1 MTDEQAKEVAA
12 TLTTERVAELLRE
25 HWQLKQCL
33 CAQVLGVPTG
43 AEDWISR
50 AIARGDHL
58 RNCEHSLRQTI
69 AGITKLAEDADFH
82 TSLRYC
88 TNCMGRKTINGES
101 CVICHGTGRSKY

>member
-1 MTDEQAKEVAA
+1 MTEEQANEIAA
-12 TLTTERVAELLRE
+12 TMPKERIVELLRE

-43 AEDWISR
+43 ADDWVSR

-69 AGITKLAEDADFH
+69 SGITKLAEDADWH
-82 TSLRYC
+82 TNLHYC
-88 TNCMGRKTINGES
+88 TNCMGRKTVNKET
-101 CVICHGTGRSKY
+101 CVVCQGTGRRKY